1 MKVLLAEDDKNLG
14 KLLSALLK
22 KQNID
27 VVWTEDGESAY
38 SLVYGDSFD
47 VLILDWMMPKLTGV
61 DLSKRLRDEDYQ
73 GKILLLTAKDTI
85 SDKVKGLNMGAD
97 DYLVKPFDM
106 AELVARLNAL
116 CRRHGTY
123 SAPQILNGN
132 YVLDSNTYSLIYQ
145 GMRVEMRPREFKLLE
160 LLMVN
165 KGQVLPRSVLI
176 DRVWGLENDISE
188 NNLDVHIRLLRKKI
202 SSLSGE
208 DIIKTVRGV
217 GYYVE

>member
-14 KLLSALLK
+14 KLLSTLLK

-27 VVWTEDGESAY
+27 VLWAEDGEQAY
-38 SLVYGDSFD
+38 NLVYSDGFD

-61 DLSKRLRDEDYQ
+61 DLAKRLRDEGYD

-85 SDKVKGLNMGAD
+85 SDKVMGLNMGAD
-97 DYLVKPFDM
+97 DYLIKPFDM

-123 SAPQILNGN
+123 SFSQITYGD
-132 YVLDSNTYSLIYQ
+132 YTLDSSTYSLIYH

-160 LLMVN
+160 ILMVN
-165 KGQVLPRSVLI
+165 KGQVLPRTVIL
-176 DRVWGLENDISE
+176 DRVWGLENDVTD
-188 NNLDVHIRLLRKKI
+188 NNLDVHIRLLRKKVL
-202 SSLSGE
+202 SLSGDE
-208 DIIKTVRGV
+208 LIKTVRGV

>member
-14 KLLSALLK
+14 RLLSMLLK

-27 VVWTEDGESAY
+27 VTWAEDGEAAY
-38 SLVYGDSFD
+38 QQVYNDGYD
-47 VLILDWMMPKLTGV
+47 VLVLDWMMPKLSGV
-61 DLSKRLRDEDYQ
+61 DLAKRLRDEEYE

-85 SDKVKGLNMGAD
+85 SDKVMGLNMGAD

-123 SAPQILNGN
+123 ASSQLSFGEYI
-132 YVLDSNTYSLIYQ
+132 LDSSTYSLIYR
-145 GMRVEMRPREFKLLE
+145 GMRVELRPREFKILE
-160 LLMVN
+160 LLVVN
-165 KGQVLPRSVLI
+165 KGQIIPRNVLL
-176 DRVWGLENDISE
+176 DRVWGLENDVTE

-202 SSLSGE
+202 TGLSGE
-208 DIIKTVRGV
+208 EIIKTVRGV